1 MYRRTVR
8 GERQTELQTELR
20 RDALLAPC
28 VVGCRYLRNESLQL
42 SGNAGAPTLTGFQT
56 PEEAKE
62 IAVPPHERI
71 GTHNRQE
78 LAPLDESR
86 QDDECDTRR
95 IVSPSRSNL
104 ALDVTRELLAEK
116 EVLSRQLRS
125 GPEHQPQQAQQ
136 VSEECERRSE
146 HVWR

>member
-1 MYRRTVR
+1 MR
-8 GERQTELQTELR
+8 
-20 RDALLAPC
+20 
-28 VVGCRYLRNESLQL
+28 S
-42 SGNAGAPTLTGFQT
+42 
-56 PEEAKE
+56 
-62 IAVPPHERI
+62 VPPHECI

-78 LAPLDESR
+78 PAPIDESR
-86 QDDECDTRR
+86 QDDECDPRR

-136 VSEECERRSE
+136 VSEEGQRRSE